1 MNYAVAVPDAY
12 TLNPASTRQSITQSN
27 TGVLIVLQEEVLKE
41 AEACVI
47 DAKRR
52 LGGALQDLESLVDEH
67 GETLAEN
74 PDMVEA
80 KALLEANPAPEN

>member
-1 MNYAVAVPDAY
+1 M
-12 TLNPASTRQSITQSN
+12 
-27 TGVLIVLQEEVLKE
+27 QEEVLKE

-52 LGGALQDLESLVDEH
+52 FGGALQDLESLVDEH
-67 GETLAEN
+67 GEVLAEN

-80 KALLEANPAPEN
+80 RALLQANPPPEN

>member
-1 MNYAVAVPDAY
+1 
-12 TLNPASTRQSITQSN
+12 
-27 TGVLIVLQEEVLKE
+27 VLKE

-52 LGGALQDLESLVDEH
+52 FGGALQDLESLVDEH
-67 GETLAEN
+67 GEVLAEN

-80 KALLEANPAPEN
+80 RALLQANPPPEN